1 MSRAKLVTGTID
13 DLDDVVGTKTFDF
26 VYPRKLL
33 MYLDHPGQ
41 AAKALASRVTP
52 GGLLS
57 ITANNTHG
65 LAMRP
70 ALRGD
75 GPGAIAAF
83 VNEQCLNKLGVQ
95 PQELL
100 DAQDQAGR
108 TGPYCWLGS
117 HLRPPPAAIALWVW
131 SRKLLDPVA
140 NVLQTSEAGDK
151 YFEYLFTLGGGAT
164 T

>member
-1 MSRAKLVTGTID
+1 LSRAKRPGTID

-26 VYPRKLL
+26 VYPRELL

-95 PQELL
+95 PQE
-100 DAQDQAGR
+100 
-108 TGPYCWLGS
+108 P
-117 HLRPPPAAIALWVW
+117 
-131 SRKLLDPVA
+131 RKLLGQVA

-151 YFEYLFTLGGGAT
+151 YFEYLFTVGGGAT